1 MVSLTVHPLRPA
13 DRPEWERLA
22 RGYKDFYE
30 DPVPD
35 TVYDEV
41 WARLMSEGP
50 VHGLGC
56 RSEGALVGIAHY
68 LFHAHTWHGETCY
81 LQDLFTLPEAR
92 GRGIARA
99 LIDAAAEA
107 ARQRDCAAYY
117 WVTKQDNEVARALY
131 DRIARFKGFIRY
143 DYPL

>member
-1 MVSLTVHPLRPA
+1 MAELSIHSLQPA
-13 DRPEWERLA
+13 DRSEWERLA

-35 TVYDEV
+35 AVYDEV
-41 WARLMSEGP
+41 WARLMDDGP
-50 VHGLGC
+50 VRGLGC
-56 RSEGALVGIAHY
+56 RSDGALVGIAHF

-92 GRGIARA
+92 GKGIARA
-99 LIDAAAEA
+99 LIDAAAEE
-107 ARQRDCAAYY
+107 ARARGCATFY
-117 WVTKQDNEVARALY
+117 WVTKTDNAPARALY
-131 DRIARFKGFIRY
+131 DRIARYKGFIRY

>member
-1 MVSLTVHPLRPA
+1 MTSLSVRPLQSS

-30 DPVPD
+30 DPVAD
-35 TVYDEV
+35 SVYDEV
-41 WARLMSEGP
+41 WARLMGDGP

-56 RSEGALVGIAHY
+56 RLDGALVGIAHY
-68 LFHAHTWHGETCY
+68 LFHAHGWHGETCY

-92 GRGIARA
+92 GRGVARA
-99 LIDAAAEA
+99 LIDAAAEV
-107 ARQRDCAAYY
+107 ARQRGCAAYY
-117 WVTKQDNEVARALY
+117 WVTKQDNEVARTLY

-143 DYPL
+143 DYVL

>member
-1 MVSLTVHPLRPA
+1 MASLSIRPLQPA

-35 TVYDEV
+35 AVYDEV
-41 WARLMSEGP
+41 WARLMGDGP

-56 RSEGALVGIAHY
+56 RLDGALVGIAHY
-68 LFHAHTWHGETCY
+68 LFHAHGWHGETCY

-92 GRGIARA
+92 GRGVARA

-107 ARQRDCAAYY
+107 ARQRDCSAYY
-117 WVTKQDNEVARALY
+117 WVTKQDNDAARALY